1 MEAHRTARPA
11 RRPLR
16 RLAATAAVA
25 LAAIVALAACQPVD
39 AYTYTYTGTGPK
51 VAVVGDSITAHSEA
65 EVMASLGAYA
75 RAVGGVPSMT
85 MAAALDDRVRPAVTT
100 QPDVLVVE
108 LGLNDALDGWDSS
121 DLPTLEKMLSL
132 LDGASCVVWVTPSA
146 LAPSY
151 YDHAGPGT
159 MQERAAAFKAS
170 LLKRLPKHPNQR
182 LADFSVTELA
192 NPAWFDA
199 DHLHHSP
206 AGRQAYA
213 DFVAQSVSLCL

>member
-1 MEAHRTARPA
+1 MEAHRTARPSN
-11 RRPLR
+11 R
-16 RLAATAAVA
+16 RLARLVRVALVA
-25 LAAIVALAACQPVD
+25 LAAVVALAACQPVE
-39 AYTYTYTGTGPK
+39 AYTYQYVGTGPR
-51 VAVVGDSITAHSEA
+51 VAVVGDSITAHA
-65 EVMASLGAYA
+65 ETEVTAALGAYA

-85 MAAALDDRVRPAVTT
+85 MAAALDERVRPAVTT

-108 LGLNDALDGWDSS
+108 LGLNDALDGWDST
-121 DLPTLEKMLSL
+121 DLPTLEKMMAL
-132 LDGASCVVWVTPSA
+132 LDGAECVVWVTPSA

-159 MQERAAAFKAS
+159 LQARAAAFKAS
-170 LLKRLPKHPNQR
+170 LQKRLPKHPNQR

-199 DHLHHSP
+199 DHLHHTP
-206 AGRQAYA
+206 AGHQAYA